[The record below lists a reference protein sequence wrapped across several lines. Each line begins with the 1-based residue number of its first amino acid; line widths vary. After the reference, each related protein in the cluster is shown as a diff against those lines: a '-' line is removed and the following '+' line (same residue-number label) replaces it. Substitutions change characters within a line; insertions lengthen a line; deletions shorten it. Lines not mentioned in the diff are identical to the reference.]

1 MYPSD
6 SIIISTNYFYQCVL
20 LSSHLVSSSAC
31 KFTKSSTPPW
41 VLFMFSN
48 CANGTKSHKASQII
62 YVLINVNRYKSG
74 DDLVANSLIDLA
86 MILVQMIINYCF
98 NCVIATNGDTIA
110 IMRSILLKL
119 HIRILLLNQWKKS
132 GHYVPPPEW
141 K

>member
-1 MYPSD
+1 MAPSD
-6 SIIISTNYFYQCVL
+6 SIIISTNHFYQCVL
-20 LSSHLVSSSAC
+20 LSSYLVSSSAC
-31 KFTKSSTPPW
+31 KFTKSSTPPR

-48 CANGTKSHKASQII
+48 RTNGTKSRKASQII

-86 MILVQMIINYCF
+86 MILVQMIINNCF

-119 HIRILLLNQWKKS
+119 HIRILLLNQ
-132 GHYVPPPEW
+132 
-141 K
+141 